1 MKHLLKAKIVLWC
14 VLLLCVPVR
23 AEVYRWVDDNG
34 KVHFGDRAPAEKKA
48 EAIDSQLEKVNIDHA
63 IGDIAPPAVV
73 NAEKT
78 QDEKNL
84 EIQKKKKMESAIG
97 ERCKKWKSDIAAIAR
112 GDRGR
117 FMDKNGNEEVVL
129 EKDRGKKLEEWRSD
143 YLQSDCQTLYPLEG

>member
-1 MKHLLKAKIVLWC
+1 MKQTIKVACALL
-14 VLLLCVPVR
+14 LLLCLPAQ
-23 AEVYRWVDDNG
+23 AEVYKWVDDNG

-48 EAIDSQLEKVNIDHA
+48 EAIDSQLEKINIDHA
-63 IGDIAPPAVV
+63 SGDVAPPVV
-73 NAEKT
+73 VSTEKT

-84 EIQKKKKMESAIG
+84 EIQKKKKMEKAIG

-143 YLQSDCQTLYPLEG
+143 YLQSNCQTLYPLES